1 MEEMQK
7 ETASLLEKLK
17 TIRIQSSQ
25 CSKEQTSNLQDSK
38 CPHCDGTGWIMR
50 IDENGMEFCK
60 SCECRNAAI
69 EKAKLKFADIPEH
82 FKDMKLENF
91 SAGVYQKEESKGII
105 RLVCSAVKEYVE
117 SFSEYYN
124 QGIGLYMY
132 SNTRGS
138 GKTRMAVSI
147 ANKLLENKYKV
158 KFAISTTII
167 NEIKNTWNK
176 ENKYSESKLLNDL
189 STVDILIIDDFGTE
203 KISDWVN
210 DKYYYIINER
220 YINRKVTIFTS
231 NDSLQDV
238 NYDSRITNRILEKTL
253 ELRFPEESIR
263 EHIARKNNEDIIK
276 KIKGE

>member
-1 MEEMQK
+1 
-7 ETASLLEKLK
+7 
-17 TIRIQSSQ
+17 
-25 CSKEQTSNLQDSK
+25 
-38 CPHCDGTGWIMR
+38 MR
-50 IDENGMEFCK
+50 IDENGMEFRK

-117 SFSEYYN
+117 SFSEYYD

-276 KIKGE
+276 KIKGEWYEHITRFIR